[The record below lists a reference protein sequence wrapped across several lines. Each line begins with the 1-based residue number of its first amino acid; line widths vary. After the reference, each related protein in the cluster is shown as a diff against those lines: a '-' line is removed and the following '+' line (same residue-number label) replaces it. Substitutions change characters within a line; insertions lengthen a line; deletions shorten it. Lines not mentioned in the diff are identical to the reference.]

1 MAIVNNSI
9 VTKTDM
15 DEFKQKLKTGGL
27 VDDSLLKMQDP
38 KKLMSDDEALI
49 NHLIDEKV
57 IDSEIDR
64 LGMAVTIEKVE
75 QEIRTV
81 TSRNGI
87 TRAQLKGELAK
98 RGVKF
103 SDYQDFIRTSLE
115 RQALIDREVASR
127 IKISDEDIA
136 NFYLAQTDKSDS
148 QVYEY
153 RLAHIL
159 IKKVK
164 RGGQT
169 PDQRLELVQRKI
181 GEGSK
186 TFTELASQFSEDP
199 NFSQGGLLGEFK
211 AGEMIPAMEKGI
223 RGLPVG
229 GVSKPV
235 QTPMGFHL
243 LKVLKKTLVADPKM
257 MAQKGKI
264 QNILYAKA
272 FKDQFRKWLDEKRE
286 DAFIRINRK
295 WASHT
300 LSLPLAQP
308 MELAAKSQAKLFA
321 S

>member
-1 MAIVNNSI
+1 MKHFFIFALTFLVFSTVAQAELVERVVAIVNNSI
-9 VTKTDM
+9 VTKTDL
-15 DEFKQKLKTGGL
+15 DDFKQKLKTGGL

-38 KKLMSDDEALI
+38 KMLLSSEEALV
-49 NHLIDEKV
+49 NHMIDERV
-57 IDSEIDR
+57 IDSEIAR

-75 QEIRTV
+75 QEIRSV
-81 TSRNGI
+81 TARNGI
-87 TRAQLKGELAK
+87 TRAQLKSELAK

-103 SDYQDFIRTSLE
+103 SDYQDFIRTTLE

-136 NFYLAQTDKSDS
+136 NFYLSQNEKSDS

-159 IKKVK
+159 IKNKS
-164 RGGQT
+164 RGGQSVK
-169 PDQRLELVQRKI
+169 QRIELVQRKLQ
-181 GEGSK
+181 EGSK
-186 TFTELASQFSEDP
+186 SFTELASQFSEDP
-199 NFSQGGLLGEFK
+199 NFSQGGLLGAFK

-223 RGLPVG
+223 RGLDVG
-229 GVSKPV
+229 GVSPPV

-295 WASHT
+295 
-300 LSLPLAQP
+300 
-308 MELAAKSQAKLFA
+308 
-321 S
+321 